1 MTATEPTTAE
11 FDFNPL
17 VSPHRED
24 PHLFYRAARARPL
37 QMSPTLGAYMVTR
50 YDDLVAV
57 IDDPDTFSSAAAVPK
72 IYSNAPEVVEI
83 LREGGVPETNAVV
96 NDDEPEHT
104 PKRRVFDAGFTGAR
118 VRAMLPTM
126 HETAEQLID
135 AFEPGRADL
144 VADYAIPF
152 VQRVISAIIGFPP
165 EDTDRIQQW
174 TDDQNTLWNPLAS
187 AEAQKAA
194 ATRFVEY
201 TRYLQALI
209 DDRRANPRDDLLS
222 DMVHGA
228 NGYPGVPDEYTH
240 TAVRGAARVAGF
252 DTTRDAITSTV
263 LAVLQ
268 NPDIRDRVLADPV
281 KTIPRATEEVLRR
294 DAPHRGLFRVATRDT
309 ELNGVPLKAG
319 SMLLLLFGSG
329 NRDESVFSDPDAVDL
344 DRANVR
350 RHLAFGRG
358 IHVCPGKPMALAEI
372 RVALE
377 HLFAR
382 LPDLRLADGY
392 EPLYIASYFFRGLER
407 LDVTW

>member
-1 MTATEPTTAE
+1 MTATDPVTAE
-11 FDFNPL
+11 FDFNPT

-37 QMSPTLGAYMVTR
+37 QLSPTLGAYMVTR

-57 IDDPDTFSSAAAVPK
+57 IDDPDTFSSAVAVPK
-72 IYSNAPEVVEI
+72 IYANAPEVVEI
-83 LREGGVPETNAVV
+83 LRRGGVPETNAVV

-126 HETAEQLID
+126 HSTAEELID

-144 VADYAIPF
+144 VADYAVPF
-152 VQRVISAIIGFPP
+152 VQRVISEIIGFPR
-165 EDTDRIQQW
+165 EDTARIQQW
-174 TDDQNTLWNPLAS
+174 TDDQNTLWNVLAPV
-187 AEAQKAA
+187 EDHLAA
-194 ATRFVEY
+194 AERMGEY
-201 TRYLQALI
+201 TRYMQALI
-209 DDRRANPRDDLLS
+209 DDRRAAPRDDLIS

-228 NGYPGVPDEYTH
+228 HGHPGVPDEYTH

-268 NPDIRDRVLADPV
+268 NPQIRERVLADPV
-281 KTIPRATEEVLRR
+281 KMIPRATEEVLRR
-294 DAPHRGLFRVATRDT
+294 DAPHRGLFRIATRDT
-309 ELNGVPLKAG
+309 ELGGTPLKQG

-329 NRDESVFSDPDAVDL
+329 NRDETVFPDPDAVDL
-344 DRANVR
+344 DRPNVR
-350 RHLAFGRG
+350 EHLAFGRG

-382 LPDLRLADGY
+382 LPGVRLAEGY

>member
-1 MTATEPTTAE
+1 MSVTDAATAE

-24 PHLFYRAARARPL
+24 PHLFYRAARARPVQL
-37 QMSPTLGAYMVTR
+37 SPTLGAYMVTR
-50 YDDLVAV
+50 YEDLEAV
-57 IDDPDTFSSAAAVPK
+57 IDDPDTFSSSVAVPK
-72 IYSNAPEVVEI
+72 IYGNAPEVVEV

-104 PKRRVFDAGFTGAR
+104 PNRRVFDAGFTGAR

-126 HETAEQLID
+126 HDTAESLID
-135 AFEPGRADL
+135 AFPAGGTDL
-144 VADYAIPF
+144 VAGYAVPF

-165 EDTDRIQQW
+165 EDTARIQQW
-174 TDDQNTLWNPLAS
+174 TDDQNTLWNPFAPV
-187 AEAQKAA
+187 ADQVAA
-194 ATRFVEY
+194 AHRFVEY
-201 TRYLQALI
+201 THYMQALI
-209 DDRRANPRDDLLS
+209 DDRRAHPREDLIS

-268 NPDIRDRVLADPV
+268 HPDIRERVLADPV
-281 KTIPRATEEVLRR
+281 KMIPRATEEVLRR
-294 DAPHRGLFRVATRDT
+294 DAPHRGLFRLVTRDT
-309 ELNGVPLKAG
+309 ELAGVPLAQG

-329 NRDESVFSDPDAVDL
+329 NRDETVFPAPDDVDL
-344 DRANVR
+344 DRPNVR
-350 RHLAFGRG
+350 DHLAFGRG
-358 IHVCPGKPMALAEI
+358 LHVCPGKPMALAEI

-382 LPDLRLADGY
+382 LPGLRLADGF
-392 EPLYIASYFFRGLER
+392 EPVYIASYFFRGLER
-407 LDVTW
+407 LDVAW

>member
-1 MTATEPTTAE
+1 MTTTHPATAE

-24 PHLFYRAARARPL
+24 PHLFYRAARARPMAL
-37 QMSPTLGAYMVTR
+37 SPTLGAYMVTR
-50 YDDLVAV
+50 YEDLRTV
-57 IDDPDTFSSAAAVPK
+57 IDDPDTFSSAPAVPK
-72 IYSNAPEVVEI
+72 IYGNAPAVVEV
-83 LREGGVPETNAVV
+83 LQRGGVPETNAVV

-126 HETAEQLID
+126 HETAEALVD
-135 AFEPGRADL
+135 AFPPGGADL
-144 VADYAIPF
+144 VADYAVPF

-165 EDTDRIQQW
+165 EDTAQIQQW
-174 TDDQNTLWNPLAS
+174 TDDQNTLWNPFAPV
-187 AEAQKAA
+187 ETQVAA
-194 ATRFVEY
+194 AERFVEY

-209 DDRRANPRDDLLS
+209 DDRRANPRADLIS

-268 NPDIRDRVLADPV
+268 RPDIRERVLADPV

-309 ELNGVPLKAG
+309 ELAGVPLAQG

-329 NRDESVFSDPDAVDL
+329 NRDETVFPDPDTVDL
-344 DRANVR
+344 DRPNVR
-350 RHLAFGRG
+350 EHLAFGRG
-358 IHVCPGKPMALAEI
+358 LHVCPGKPMALAEI

-382 LPDLRLADGY
+382 LPGLRLADGY
-392 EPLYIASYFFRGLER
+392 DPVYIASYFFRGLER